1 MRAHAIFSTPS
12 LRFSLHA
19 LSQQEGE
26 GGAASRNRTCETTLV
41 AYGEP
46 TVPFCPATTKAGEPC
61 KARRYSVKRN
71 GKRLAAKTC
80 VAHMTPELRV
90 KLGIRWAGDPGA
102 NVKNGGHNK
111 KFTASDILRERFEAE
126 ADRYLKPLE
135 DALEAMR
142 AVVVGNGAHAR
153 IEDVKDFN
161 VRLRAVEMM
170 LDRIYGRPR
179 QTTELSGPG
188 GNPVEVEVPKD
199 EERARQ
205 VAQILTNVGAVSV
218 PRPQKP
224 PVEDG
229 NGNNLN

>member
-1 MRAHAIFSTPS
+1 M
-12 LRFSLHA
+12 
-19 LSQQEGE
+19 
-26 GGAASRNRTCETTLV
+26 
-41 AYGEP
+41 
-46 TVPFCPATTKAGEPC
+46 
-61 KARRYSVKRN
+61 
-71 GKRLAAKTC
+71 AKTC
-80 VAHMTPELRV
+80 IPHMTTEQRQ

-102 NVKNGGHNK
+102 NIPKRGANK
-111 KFTASDILRERFEAE
+111 KFTAADILRERFEAE

-153 IEDVKDFN
+153 IEDVEDFN

-188 GNPVEVEVPKD
+188 GDAVQVEVPKD
-199 EERARQ
+199 EERAQQ
-205 VAQILTNVGAVSV
+205 VAQILANVGAVSV
-218 PRPQKP
+218 PRPQQA